1 MSRTSKEIMAIS
13 PLMPVMVIN
22 NADHAVPLAK
32 ALVAGGLKV
41 LEITLRTDAA
51 LESIRRIVAEVPD
64 AVVGAGTIIN
74 EETLHA
80 AIDAGAE
87 FIISPGT
94 TPALADA
101 ALKTG
106 VAFIPGVATPG
117 EALAMFAKGIT
128 EMKFF
133 PAEAAG
139 GIPMLKSIG
148 APIPQITFCP
158 TGGVNQKN
166 VADYYSQPNVGVVGG
181 SWMCAANLVDAEN
194 WDEITR
200 LSIEAIALATAK

>member
-1 MSRTSKEIMAIS
+1 MSKTAKEIMAIS

-51 LESIRRIVAEVPD
+51 LESIRRIKAEVPD
-64 AVVGAGTIIN
+64 ATVGAGTIIN
-74 EETLHA
+74 EQTLHA

-106 VAFIPGVATPG
+106 VPFIPGVATPG
-117 EALAMFAKGIT
+117 EALSLFAKGIT

-200 LSIEAIALATAK
+200 LSIEAIELATA